1 MLRKI
6 LLFSLSV
13 VLLQTTLLPLAFG
26 ADRPNIIFFLSDD
39 HRADVMGCAGH
50 AVAQTPTLD
59 QLAAS
64 GTRFENM
71 FVTTSICAA
80 SRATLLTGL
89 VERTH
94 GYTFGKPPVSE
105 HHASHSYPAL
115 LRKAGYRTGFTG
127 KYGVSMRV
135 SPKELFDVFQPVNR
149 NPYFRNV
156 DGELRHEADVSADN
170 AVAFMRENPKD
181 KPFCLSVSFNS
192 THAEDG
198 DKIDHYPWPPSA
210 DGMYL
215 RKKMPP
221 PKLGSPEVFNAL
233 PKFMQQSMNRDR
245 WHWRW
250 DTEHKYQTNMRA
262 YFRMLYGM
270 DQAIGR
276 VLAELETLGLKENTV
291 VIFSGDNGYYM
302 GERGFAGKWSHFEE
316 SLRVPLIIFDPRAEQ
331 SQRGQVAKQMVLN
344 LDIAPT
350 ILAYAGVELPD
361 HYQGVALGGLVA
373 GDTPGKC
380 RTDFFCEHLMENAS
394 IPKWEGVRGDRYVYA
409 RYLDHNYEFLHDLQS
424 DPDQLQ
430 NLAKDPAHSEALE
443 KMRARCLELRDA
455 CGGEYISRKRK

>member
-1 MLRKI
+1 MLRTI
-6 LLFSLSV
+6 LLAMLSV
-13 VLLQTTLLPLAFG
+13 SGGLLLELSPARGDQP
-26 ADRPNIIFFLSDD
+26 PNIIFFLSDD
-39 HRADVMGCAGH
+39 HRADVLSCADH
-50 AVAQTPTLD
+50 TVAQTPTLD
-59 QLAAS
+59 RLAAQ

-94 GYTFGKPPVSE
+94 GYTFRKPPVSQE
-105 HHASHSYPAL
+105 HAMHSYPAM

-127 KYGVSMRV
+127 KYGVSMRA
-135 SPKELFDVFQPVNR
+135 SPQTLFDVFTPVNR

-156 DGELRHEADVSADN
+156 DGQLRHEADINADN
-170 AVAFMRENPKD
+170 AIAFLRDNPKG

-198 DKIDHYPWPPSA
+198 DKIDHYPWPPAA

-221 PKLGSPEVFNAL
+221 PKLADPKVFEAL
-233 PKFMQQSMNRDR
+233 PEFLKQSMNRDR

-250 DTEHKYQTNMRA
+250 DTDHKYQVNMRA

-276 VLAELETLGLKENTV
+276 VLAELDSLGLADETV
-291 VIFSGDNGYYM
+291 IIFSGDNGYYM

-316 SLRVPLIIFDPRAEQ
+316 SLRVPLIIYDPRVEQ
-331 SQRGQVAKQMVLN
+331 SARGQVAAQMVLN
-344 LDIAPT
+344 LDVAPT
-350 ILAYAGVELPD
+350 ILAYAGVEIPE
-361 HYQGVALGGLVA
+361 HYQGAALDKLVA
-373 GDTPGKC
+373 GGAPEKW
-380 RTDFFCEHLMENAS
+380 RHDFLCEHLMEHGA
-394 IPKWEGVRGDRYVYA
+394 IPKWEGVRDERYVYA
-409 RYLDHNYEFLHDLQS
+409 RYLDQDYEFLHDLES
-424 DPDQLQ
+424 DPAQLK
-430 NLAKDPAHSEALE
+430 NLADDPAYEAALE
-443 KMRARCLELRDA
+443 AMRARCKVLRDMY
-455 CGGEYISRKRK
+455 GGEYVSKKN